1 MKEIKK
7 KHIHESNYGLELRKR
22 THRRE
27 FWRHKKYRLKNN
39 CKGKNER
46 QICELKFKKIRNY
59 EKENIKKEREGWTS
73 RKGKRRIRSPNKR
86 SRFDN
91 NSLVVD
97 SKSFFEF
104 WNPCPSFT
112 VGFLC
117 IWLPSRWTQECGSWM
132 KSCLVL
138 ALVL

>member
-1 MKEIKK
+1 MISLLWEFLYHYSFIHLVCGNLIHNLKWKSKRKIIK
-7 KHIHESNYGLELRKR
+7 
-22 THRRE
+22 
-27 FWRHKKYRLKNN
+27 LKNN
-39 CKGKNER
+39 KIK
-46 QICELKFKKIRNY
+46 IKIRNY

-104 WNPCPSFT
+104 WNPCPSFSWVPIINT
-112 VGFLC
+112 RLQLARLYLC
-117 IWLPSRWTQECGSWM
+117 YFYYDNQPLILHNG
-132 KSCLVL
+132 VL
-138 ALVL
+138 N